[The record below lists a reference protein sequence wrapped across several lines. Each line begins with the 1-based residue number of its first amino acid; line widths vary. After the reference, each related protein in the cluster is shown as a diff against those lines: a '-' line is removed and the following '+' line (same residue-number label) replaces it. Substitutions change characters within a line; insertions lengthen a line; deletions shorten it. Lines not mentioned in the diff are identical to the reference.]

1 MTVTNTATAALD
13 LAGYFH
19 RIGLSGA
26 QEPDPPVPVHSAPGL
41 PALARIVAGH
51 ARSIAFENLDKF
63 TGRDVELDAAALTAK
78 LVHGGRGGGCFEH
91 NLLLRSVLDT
101 LGYTTTGLSGRV
113 LWNRPADAPM
123 PPRNHMLLRVDL
135 PEGPHIVDVGFGG
148 VTLTGVLAL
157 EPEKEQATPHEPFRL
172 QPNGPGFMMEARIGG
187 RWRTMYQFDLAEQY
201 FADYAVSSW
210 YSAHHPDSRFT
221 NELVIARPDND
232 RRYAL
237 SGAKP
242 RGTNL
247 TVHHLDGPS
256 EHRPLDSPAAV
267 RAALEEYFLIDTS
280 GLPDLDTA
288 LTRLF

>member
-19 RIGLSGA
+19 RIGLSGV
-26 QEPDPPVPVHSAPGL
+26 QEPDPPGPDLSAPGL

-51 ARSIAFENLDKF
+51 ARSIAFENLDKL

-78 LVHGGRGGGCFEH
+78 LVRGGRGGGCFEH

-157 EPEKEQATPHEPFRL
+157 EPEKEQATPHEPFRI
-172 QPNGPGFMMEARIGG
+172 QPHGPGFVMEARIGG
-187 RWRTMYQFDLAEQY
+187 QWRTLYQFDLAEQY
-201 FADYAVSSW
+201 FADYVVSSW
-210 YSAHHPDSRFT
+210 YSSYHPDSLFT
-221 NELVIARPDND
+221 NELMIARPDTD

-237 SGAKP
+237 SGAKS

-256 EHRPLDSPAAV
+256 ERRHLDSPAAV

>member
-1 MTVTNTATAALD
+1 MTITKAATAD
-13 LAGYFH
+13 LVAYLH
-19 RIGLSGA
+19 RIGVSDA
-26 QEPDPPVPVHSAPGL
+26 PEPDLPASALFVPDL
-41 PALARIVAGH
+41 PALAPIVAGH
-51 ARSIAFENLDKF
+51 AQSIAFENLDKF
-63 TGRDVELDAAALTAK
+63 TGREVELDAAALTAK

-91 NLLLRSVLDT
+91 NLLLRGVLDV

-113 LWNRPADAPM
+113 LWNRPADAPT

-157 EPEKEQATPHEPFRL
+157 EPKKEQATPHEPFRL
-172 QPNGPGFMMEARIGG
+172 QPNGPGFMMEARIGSQ
-187 RWRTMYQFDLAEQY
+187 WRTLYQFDLAEQY
-201 FADYAVSSW
+201 FVDYAVSSW

-237 SGAKP
+237 SGAKS
-242 RGTNL
+242 RGANL

-267 RAALEEYFLIDTS
+267 RAALEKYFLIDTS